1 MNTSIGA
8 AADREALAKWLECVD
23 NLYCCDTEAAIGD
36 ETGELIRRENVI
48 CMKTSVGRT
57 KQAFELL
64 SKKVL
69 DNIRTYLGE

>member
-8 AADREALAKWLECVD
+8 AAGREALAKWLECGD

-36 ETGELIRRENVI
+36 ETGELIWRENVI